1 MNARIIFSMIA
12 AAGMLLAT
20 TGMSAQEVATKK
32 DYRKIEKHEKF
43 LNKQVKDRAIRDARK
58 EARKLEKQ
66 GYKAPVG
73 KLPIDKQHEK
83 AWQCQYEMD
92 SNGYPFYFIA
102 TARTTGSN
110 YSAAQMQAVNLA
122 KLDLAGQIQT
132 RVNQLVE
139 AKVANDEISAEEAVS
154 INSFVSASKNVIS
167 NTLGRV
173 LILVEIYRV
182 NENGNN
188 EVQVTLGY
196 NSKLA
201 TQEAIKAVQKS
212 MGEEAG
218 ELMDELDSL
227 LGIE

>member
-12 AAGMLLAT
+12 TAGMLLAT

-73 KLPIDKQHEK
+73 KLPIDKQLEK

>member
-1 MNARIIFSMIA
+1 MNVRIIISAIVSA
-12 AAGMLLAT
+12 SLLLAS
-20 TGMSAQEVATKK
+20 TGVLAQDVATRKE
-32 DYRKIEKHEKF
+32 YRKIERHERF
-43 LNKQVKDRAIRDARK
+43 LNRQVKDKAIRSARK
-58 EARKLEKQ
+58 EARKLAKQ

-73 KLPIDKQHEK
+73 KLPIDKQLEK

-132 RVNQLVE
+132 RVNQLIE
-139 AKVANDEISAEEAVS
+139 AKVANDEISAESAAS
-154 INSFVSASKNVIS
+154 INSFVSASKNLIS

-173 LILVEIYRV
+173 MILVEKYRV
-182 NENGNN
+182 NEPANN
-188 EVQVTLGY
+188 EVPVTLGY
-196 NSKLA
+196 NSELA

-212 MGEEAG
+212 MTAEAG
-218 ELMDELDSL
+218 ELMEELDGL
-227 LGIE
+227 LGL

>member
-1 MNARIIFSMIA
+1 MNVRIIISAIVSA
-12 AAGMLLAT
+12 SLLLAS
-20 TGMSAQEVATKK
+20 TGVLAQDVATRKE
-32 DYRKIEKHEKF
+32 YREIERHERF
-43 LNKQVKDRAIRDARK
+43 LNRQVKDKAIRSARK
-58 EARKLEKQ
+58 EARKLAKQ

-73 KLPIDKQHEK
+73 KLPIDKQLEK

-132 RVNQLVE
+132 RVNQLIE
-139 AKVANDEISAEEAVS
+139 AKVANDEISAESAAS
-154 INSFVSASKNVIS
+154 INSFVSASKNLIS

-173 LILVEIYRV
+173 MILVEIYRV
-182 NENGNN
+182 NEAGNN

-196 NSKLA
+196 NSELA

-212 MGEEAG
+212 MTAEAG
-218 ELMDELDSL
+218 ELMEELDGL
-227 LGIE
+227 LGL

>member
-1 MNARIIFSMIA
+1 MNARIIISAIA
-12 AAGMLLAT
+12 AASMLLAAS
-20 TGMSAQEVATKK
+20 GVSAQDVASRKE
-32 DYRKIEKHEKF
+32 YRQIEKHERF
-43 LNKQVKDRAIRDARK
+43 LNRQVKDKAIRSARK
-58 EARKLEKQ
+58 EARKLAKQ

-73 KLPIDKQHEK
+73 KLPIDKQLEK

-132 RVNQLVE
+132 RVNQLIE
-139 AKVANDEISAEEAVS
+139 AKVANDEISAESAAS
-154 INSFVSASKNVIS
+154 INSFVSASKNLIS

-173 LILVEIYRV
+173 MILVEIYRV
-182 NENGNN
+182 NEAGNN

-196 NSKLA
+196 NSELA

-212 MGEEAG
+212 MTAEAG
-218 ELMDELDSL
+218 ELMEELDGL
-227 LGIE
+227 LGL

>member
-1 MNARIIFSMIA
+1 MNVRIIISAIVSA
-12 AAGMLLAT
+12 SMLLAS
-20 TGMSAQEVATKK
+20 TGVLAQDVATRKE
-32 DYRKIEKHEKF
+32 YRKIERHERF
-43 LNKQVKDRAIRDARK
+43 LNRQVKDKAIRSARK
-58 EARKLEKQ
+58 EARKLAKQ

-73 KLPIDKQHEK
+73 KLPIDKQLEK

-132 RVNQLVE
+132 RVNQLIE
-139 AKVANDEISAEEAVS
+139 AKVANDEISAESAAS
-154 INSFVSASKNVIS
+154 INSFVSASKNLIS

-173 LILVEIYRV
+173 MILVEIYRV
-182 NENGNN
+182 NEAGNN

-196 NSKLA
+196 NSELA

-212 MGEEAG
+212 MTAEAG
-218 ELMDELDSL
+218 ELMEELDGL
-227 LGIE
+227 LGL

>member
-1 MNARIIFSMIA
+1 MNVRIIISAIVSA
-12 AAGMLLAT
+12 SLLLAS
-20 TGMSAQEVATKK
+20 TGVLAQDIATRKE
-32 DYRKIEKHEKF
+32 YRKIERHERF
-43 LNKQVKDRAIRDARK
+43 LNRQVKDKAIRSARK
-58 EARKLEKQ
+58 EARKLAKQ

-73 KLPIDKQHEK
+73 KLPIDKQLEK

-132 RVNQLVE
+132 RVNQLIE
-139 AKVANDEISAEEAVS
+139 AKVANNEISAADATS

-173 LILVEIYRV
+173 IILVEIYKV
-182 NENGNN
+182 NEAGNN

-196 NSKLA
+196 NSQLA
-201 TQEAIKAVQKS
+201 TQEAIKAVQKT
-212 MGEEAG
+212 MTAEAS

-227 LGIE
+227 LGL

>member
-1 MNARIIFSMIA
+1 MNVRIIISAIVSA
-12 AAGMLLAT
+12 SLLLAS
-20 TGMSAQEVATKK
+20 TGVLAQDVATRKE
-32 DYRKIEKHEKF
+32 YRKIERHERF
-43 LNKQVKDRAIRDARK
+43 LNRQVKDKAIRSARK
-58 EARKLEKQ
+58 EARKLAKQ

-73 KLPIDKQHEK
+73 KLPIDKQLEK

>member
-1 MNARIIFSMIA
+1 MNVRIIISAIVSA
-12 AAGMLLAT
+12 SLLLAS
-20 TGMSAQEVATKK
+20 TGVLAQDVATRKE
-32 DYRKIEKHEKF
+32 YRKIERHERF
-43 LNKQVKDRAIRDARK
+43 LNRQVKDKAIRSARK
-58 EARKLEKQ
+58 EARKLAKQ

-73 KLPIDKQHEK
+73 KLPIDKQLEK

-132 RVNQLVE
+132 RVNQLIE
-139 AKVANDEISAEEAVS
+139 AKVANDEISAESAAS
-154 INSFVSASKNVIS
+154 INSFVSASKNLIS

-173 LILVEIYRV
+173 MILVEIYRV
-182 NENGNN
+182 NEAGNN

-196 NSKLA
+196 NSELA
-201 TQEAIKAVQKS
+201 TQEAIKAVKKS
-212 MGEEAG
+212 MTAEAG
-218 ELMDELDSL
+218 ELMEELDGL
-227 LGIE
+227 LGL

>member
-73 KLPIDKQHEK
+73 KLPIDKQLEK

-167 NTLGRV
+167 NSLGRV

>member
-1 MNARIIFSMIA
+1 MNVRIIISAIVSA
-12 AAGMLLAT
+12 SLLLAS
-20 TGMSAQEVATKK
+20 TGVLAQAGATRKE
-32 DYRKIEKHEKF
+32 YRKIERHERF
-43 LNKQVKDRAIRDARK
+43 LNRQVKDKAIRSARK
-58 EARKLEKQ
+58 EARKLAKQ

-73 KLPIDKQHEK
+73 KLPIDKQLEK

-132 RVNQLVE
+132 RVNQLIE
-139 AKVANDEISAEEAVS
+139 AKVANDEISAESAAS
-154 INSFVSASKNVIS
+154 INSFVSASKNLIS

-173 LILVEIYRV
+173 MILVEIYRV
-182 NENGNN
+182 NEAGNN

-196 NSKLA
+196 NSELA

-212 MGEEAG
+212 MTAEAG
-218 ELMDELDSL
+218 ELMEELDGL
-227 LGIE
+227 LGL

>member
-1 MNARIIFSMIA
+1 MNVRIIISAIVSA
-12 AAGMLLAT
+12 SLLLAS
-20 TGMSAQEVATKK
+20 TGVLAQDVATRKE
-32 DYRKIEKHEKF
+32 YRKIERHERF
-43 LNKQVKDRAIRDARK
+43 LNRQVKDKAIRSARK
-58 EARKLEKQ
+58 EARKLAKQ

-73 KLPIDKQHEK
+73 KLPIDKQLEK

-132 RVNQLVE
+132 RVNQLIK
-139 AKVANDEISAEEAVS
+139 AKVANDEISAESAAS
-154 INSFVSASKNVIS
+154 INSFVSASKNLIS

-173 LILVEIYRV
+173 MILVEIYRV
-182 NENGNN
+182 NEAGNN

-196 NSKLA
+196 NSELA

-212 MGEEAG
+212 MTAEAG
-218 ELMDELDSL
+218 ELMEELDGL
-227 LGIE
+227 LGL

>member
-1 MNARIIFSMIA
+1 MNVRIIISAIVSA
-12 AAGMLLAT
+12 SMLLAS
-20 TGMSAQEVATKK
+20 TGVLAQDVATRKE
-32 DYRKIEKHEKF
+32 YRKIERHERF
-43 LNKQVKDRAIRDARK
+43 LNRQVKDKAIRSARK
-58 EARKLEKQ
+58 EARKLAKQ

-73 KLPIDKQHEK
+73 KLPIDKQLEK

-132 RVNQLVE
+132 RVNQLIE
-139 AKVANDEISAEEAVS
+139 AKVANDEISAESAAS
-154 INSFVSASKNVIS
+154 INSFVSASKNLIS

-173 LILVEIYRV
+173 MILVEIYRV
-182 NENGNN
+182 NEAGNN
-188 EVQVTLGY
+188 VVQVTLGY
-196 NSKLA
+196 NSELA

-212 MGEEAG
+212 MTAEAG
-218 ELMDELDSL
+218 ELMEELDGL
-227 LGIE
+227 LGL

>member
-1 MNARIIFSMIA
+1 MNARIIISAIA
-12 AAGMLLAT
+12 AASMLLAAS
-20 TGMSAQEVATKK
+20 GVSAQDVASRKE
-32 DYRKIEKHEKF
+32 YRQIEKHEKF
-43 LNKQVKDRAIRDARK
+43 LNKQIKDRAIRSARK
-58 EARKLEKQ
+58 EARKLEKE

-73 KLPIDKQHEK
+73 KLPIDKQLEK

-132 RVNQLVE
+132 RVNQLIE
-139 AKVANDEISAEEAVS
+139 AKVANNEISATDATS

-173 LILVEIYRV
+173 IILVEIYKV
-182 NENGNN
+182 NEAGNN

-196 NSKLA
+196 NSQLA
-201 TQEAIKAVQKS
+201 TQEAIKAVQKT
-212 MGEEAG
+212 MTAEAS

-227 LGIE
+227 LGL

>member
-1 MNARIIFSMIA
+1 MNVRIIISAIVSA
-12 AAGMLLAT
+12 SLLLAS
-20 TGMSAQEVATKK
+20 TGVLAQDVATRKE
-32 DYRKIEKHEKF
+32 YRKIERHERF
-43 LNKQVKDRAIRDARK
+43 LNRQVKDKAIRSARK
-58 EARKLEKQ
+58 EARKLAKQ

-73 KLPIDKQHEK
+73 KLPIDKQLEK

-132 RVNQLVE
+132 RVNQLIE
-139 AKVANDEISAEEAVS
+139 AKVANDEISAESAAS
-154 INSFVSASKNVIS
+154 INSFVSASKNLIS

-173 LILVEIYRV
+173 MILVEIYRV
-182 NENGNN
+182 NEAGNN

-196 NSKLA
+196 NSELA

-212 MGEEAG
+212 MTAEAG
-218 ELMDELDSL
+218 ELMEELDGL
-227 LGIE
+227 LGL

>member
-1 MNARIIFSMIA
+1 MNVRIIISAIVSA
-12 AAGMLLAT
+12 SLLLAS
-20 TGMSAQEVATKK
+20 TGVLAQDVATRKE
-32 DYRKIEKHEKF
+32 YRKIERHERF
-43 LNKQVKDRAIRDARK
+43 LNRQVKDKAIRSARK
-58 EARKLEKQ
+58 EARKLAKQ

-73 KLPIDKQHEK
+73 KLPINKQLEK

-132 RVNQLVE
+132 RVNQLIE
-139 AKVANDEISAEEAVS
+139 AKVANDEISAESAAS
-154 INSFVSASKNVIS
+154 INSFVSASKNLIS

-173 LILVEIYRV
+173 MILVEIYRV
-182 NENGNN
+182 NEAGNN

-196 NSKLA
+196 NSELA

-212 MGEEAG
+212 MTAEAG
-218 ELMDELDSL
+218 ELMEELDGL
-227 LGIE
+227 LGL

>member
-1 MNARIIFSMIA
+1 MNVRIIISAIVSA
-12 AAGMLLAT
+12 SLLLAS
-20 TGMSAQEVATKK
+20 TGVLAQDIATRKE
-32 DYRKIEKHEKF
+32 YREIERHERF
-43 LNKQVKDRAIRDARK
+43 LNRQVKDKAIRSARK
-58 EARKLEKQ
+58 EARKLAKQ

-73 KLPIDKQHEK
+73 KLPIDKQLEK

-132 RVNQLVE
+132 RVNQLIE
-139 AKVANDEISAEEAVS
+139 AKVANDEISAESAAS
-154 INSFVSASKNVIS
+154 INSFVSASKNLIS

-173 LILVEIYRV
+173 MILVEIYRV
-182 NENGNN
+182 NEAGNN

-196 NSKLA
+196 NSELA

-212 MGEEAG
+212 MTTEAG
-218 ELMDELDSL
+218 ELMEELDGL
-227 LGIE
+227 LGL

>member
-1 MNARIIFSMIA
+1 MNVRIIISAIVSA
-12 AAGMLLAT
+12 SLLLAS
-20 TGMSAQEVATKK
+20 TGVLAQDIATRKE
-32 DYRKIEKHEKF
+32 YRKIERHERF
-43 LNKQVKDRAIRDARK
+43 LNRQVKDKAIRSARK
-58 EARKLEKQ
+58 EARKLAKQ

-73 KLPIDKQHEK
+73 KLPIDKQLEK

-132 RVNQLVE
+132 RVNQLIE
-139 AKVANDEISAEEAVS
+139 AKVANDEISDESAAS
-154 INSFVSASKNVIS
+154 INSFVSASKNLIS

-173 LILVEIYRV
+173 MILVEIYRV
-182 NENGNN
+182 NEAGNN

-196 NSKLA
+196 NSELA

-212 MGEEAG
+212 MTAEAG
-218 ELMDELDSL
+218 ELMEELDGL
-227 LGIE
+227 LGL

>member
-1 MNARIIFSMIA
+1 MNVRIIISAIVSA
-12 AAGMLLAT
+12 SMLLAS
-20 TGMSAQEVATKK
+20 TGVLAQDVATRKE
-32 DYRKIEKHEKF
+32 YREIERHERF
-43 LNKQVKDRAIRDARK
+43 LNRQVKDKAIRSARK
-58 EARKLEKQ
+58 EARKLAKQ

-73 KLPIDKQHEK
+73 KLPIDKQLEK

-132 RVNQLVE
+132 RVNQLIE
-139 AKVANDEISAEEAVS
+139 AKVANDEISAESAAS
-154 INSFVSASKNVIS
+154 INSFVSASKNLIS

-173 LILVEIYRV
+173 MILVEIYRV
-182 NENGNN
+182 NEAGNN

-196 NSKLA
+196 NSELA

-212 MGEEAG
+212 MTAEAG
-218 ELMDELDSL
+218 ELMEELDGL
-227 LGIE
+227 LGL

>member
-1 MNARIIFSMIA
+1 MNVRIIISAIVSA
-12 AAGMLLAT
+12 SLLLAS
-20 TGMSAQEVATKK
+20 TGVLAQDVATRKE
-32 DYRKIEKHEKF
+32 YRKIERHERF
-43 LNKQVKDRAIRDARK
+43 LNRQVKDKAIRSARK
-58 EARKLEKQ
+58 EARKLAKQ

-73 KLPIDKQHEK
+73 KLPIDKQLEK

-92 SNGYPFYFIA
+92 SNEYPFYFIA

-132 RVNQLVE
+132 RVNQLIE
-139 AKVANDEISAEEAVS
+139 AKVANDEISAESAAS
-154 INSFVSASKNVIS
+154 INSFVSASKNLIS

-173 LILVEIYRV
+173 MILVEIYRV
-182 NENGNN
+182 NEAGNN

-196 NSKLA
+196 NSELA

-212 MGEEAG
+212 MTAEAG
-218 ELMDELDSL
+218 ELMEELDGL
-227 LGIE
+227 LGL

>member
-1 MNARIIFSMIA
+1 MNVRIIISAIVSA
-12 AAGMLLAT
+12 SLLLAS
-20 TGMSAQEVATKK
+20 TGVLAQDVATRKE
-32 DYRKIEKHEKF
+32 YRKIERHERF
-43 LNKQVKDRAIRDARK
+43 LNRQVKDKAIRSARK
-58 EARKLEKQ
+58 EARKLAKQ

-73 KLPIDKQHEK
+73 KLPIDKQLEK

-132 RVNQLVE
+132 RVNQLIE
-139 AKVANDEISAEEAVS
+139 AKVANDEISSESAAS
-154 INSFVSASKNVIS
+154 INSFVSASKNLIS

-173 LILVEIYRV
+173 MILVEIYRV
-182 NENGNN
+182 NEAGNN

-196 NSKLA
+196 NSELA

-212 MGEEAG
+212 MTAEAG
-218 ELMDELDSL
+218 ELMEELDGL
-227 LGIE
+227 LGL

>member
-1 MNARIIFSMIA
+1 MNVRIIISAIA
-12 AAGMLLAT
+12 AASMLLAAS
-20 TGMSAQEVATKK
+20 GVSAQDVASRKE
-32 DYRKIEKHEKF
+32 YRQIEKHEKF
-43 LNKQVKDRAIRDARK
+43 LNKQIKDRAIRSARK
-58 EARKLEKQ
+58 EARKLEKE

-73 KLPIDKQHEK
+73 KLPIDKQLEK

-132 RVNQLVE
+132 RVNQLIE
-139 AKVANDEISAEEAVS
+139 AKVANNEISATDATS

-173 LILVEIYRV
+173 IILVEIYKV
-182 NENGNN
+182 NEAGNN

-196 NSKLA
+196 NSQLA
-201 TQEAIKAVQKS
+201 TQEAIKAVQKT
-212 MGEEAG
+212 MTAEAS

-227 LGIE
+227 LGL

>member
-1 MNARIIFSMIA
+1 MNVRIIISAIVTA
-12 AAGMLLAT
+12 SMLLAS
-20 TGMSAQEVATKK
+20 TGVLAQDIATRKE
-32 DYRKIEKHEKF
+32 YRKIERHERF
-43 LNKQVKDRAIRDARK
+43 LNRQVKDKAIRSARK
-58 EARKLEKQ
+58 EARKLAKQ

-73 KLPIDKQHEK
+73 KLPIDKQLEK

-132 RVNQLVE
+132 RVNQLIE
-139 AKVANDEISAEEAVS
+139 AKVANDEISAESAAS
-154 INSFVSASKNVIS
+154 INSFVSASKNLIS

-173 LILVEIYRV
+173 MILVEIYRV
-182 NENGNN
+182 NEAGNN

-196 NSKLA
+196 NSELA

-212 MGEEAG
+212 MTAEAG
-218 ELMDELDSL
+218 ELMEELDGL
-227 LGIE
+227 LGL

>member
-1 MNARIIFSMIA
+1 MNVRIIISAIVSA
-12 AAGMLLAT
+12 SLLLAS
-20 TGMSAQEVATKK
+20 TGVLAQDIATRKE
-32 DYRKIEKHEKF
+32 YRKIERHERF
-43 LNKQVKDRAIRDARK
+43 LNRQVKDKAIRSARK
-58 EARKLEKQ
+58 EARKLAKQ

-73 KLPIDKQHEK
+73 KLPIDKQLEK

-132 RVNQLVE
+132 RVNQLIE
-139 AKVANDEISAEEAVS
+139 AKVANDEISAESAAS
-154 INSFVSASKNVIS
+154 INSFVSASKNLIS

-173 LILVEIYRV
+173 MILVEIYRV
-182 NENGNN
+182 NEAGNN

-196 NSKLA
+196 NSELA

-212 MGEEAG
+212 MTAEAG
-218 ELMDELDSL
+218 ELMEELDGL
-227 LGIE
+227 LGL

>member
-1 MNARIIFSMIA
+1 MNVRIIISAIVSA
-12 AAGMLLAT
+12 SMLLAS
-20 TGMSAQEVATKK
+20 TGVLAQDIATRKE
-32 DYRKIEKHEKF
+32 YRKIERHERF
-43 LNKQVKDRAIRDARK
+43 LNRQVKDKAIRSARK
-58 EARKLEKQ
+58 EARKLAKQ

-73 KLPIDKQHEK
+73 KLPIDKQLEK

-132 RVNQLVE
+132 RVNQLIE
-139 AKVANDEISAEEAVS
+139 AKVANDEISAESAAS
-154 INSFVSASKNVIS
+154 INSFVSASKNLIS

-173 LILVEIYRV
+173 MILVEIYRV
-182 NENGNN
+182 NEAGNN

-196 NSKLA
+196 NSELA

-212 MGEEAG
+212 MTAEAG
-218 ELMDELDSL
+218 ELMEELDGL
-227 LGIE
+227 LGL

>member
-1 MNARIIFSMIA
+1 MNVRIIISAIVSA
-12 AAGMLLAT
+12 SLLLAS
-20 TGMSAQEVATKK
+20 TGVLAQDIATRKE
-32 DYRKIEKHEKF
+32 YRKIERHERF
-43 LNKQVKDRAIRDARK
+43 LNRQVKDKAIRSARK
-58 EARKLEKQ
+58 EARKLAKQ

-73 KLPIDKQHEK
+73 KLPIDKKLEK

-132 RVNQLVE
+132 RVNQLIE
-139 AKVANDEISAEEAVS
+139 AKVANDEISAESAAS
-154 INSFVSASKNVIS
+154 INSFVSASKNLIS

-173 LILVEIYRV
+173 MILVEIYRV
-182 NENGNN
+182 NEAGNN

-196 NSKLA
+196 NSELA

-212 MGEEAG
+212 MTAEAG
-218 ELMDELDSL
+218 ELMEELDGL
-227 LGIE
+227 LGL